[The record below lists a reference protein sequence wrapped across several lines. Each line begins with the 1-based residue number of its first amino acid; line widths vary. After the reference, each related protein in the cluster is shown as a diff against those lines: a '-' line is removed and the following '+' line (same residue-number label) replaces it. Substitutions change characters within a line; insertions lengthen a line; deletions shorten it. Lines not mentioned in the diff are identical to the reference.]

1 MTKASRNTMLI
12 LVAAIVV
19 IVAIFAYIY
28 VQNQKAEQETDLF
41 SKAIQV
47 APTLDNPSQAIKDTT
62 SK

>member
-28 VQNQKAEQETDLF
+28 VQNQKEKEQATDIF
-41 SKAIQV
+41 TKAIQV
-47 APTLDNPSQAIKDTT
+47 APTLDNPSQAIKDST
-62 SK
+62 K

>member
-28 VQNQKAEQETDLF
+28 VQNQKAKQETDIF

-47 APTLDNPSQAIKDTT
+47 APTLDNPTQAIKDTT